1 MAVDDL
7 QKIKNQ
13 FGIIG
18 NSESLNKAIEIA
30 SVVAPTMLSVLI
42 TGENGSGKESIAK
55 IVHSLSKCKHGN
67 FISINCG
74 AIPEGTI
81 DAELFGNEKGAF
93 TGAVATRKGY
103 FEEANNG
110 TIFLDE
116 IGEMPLNTQTK
127 LLRVLENNEIIKVG
141 SSKVQ
146 KVNVRIVA
154 ATNVNL
160 LQAIQKGK
168 FREDLYYRI
177 NTIPIIIPPLRER
190 PDDILI
196 LAKKFSNDFAVTYNR
211 KPICFDNEAEIILKN
226 YSFPGNVRQ
235 LKNIIFQISALEK
248 NDVVDKKII
257 EKYLPSQQLI
267 KVDKDEE
274 KKNSDYLV
282 ELEFLYKMILESKT
296 EISNIKNLLTHMLQE
311 FPMNEKLSTAFT
323 NLLSTNST
331 AAKHL
336 LEDKKDKLK

>member
-1 MAVDDL
+1 MASSDI
-7 QKIKNQ
+7 QKIKTQ

-18 NSESLNKAIEIA
+18 NSDALNKAVEIA
-30 SVVAPTMLSVLI
+30 SIVAPTMLSVLI

-67 FISINCG
+67 FVSINCG

-93 TGAVATRKGY
+93 TGAVAARKGY

-127 LLRVLENNEIIKVG
+127 LLRVLENNEIMKVG

-146 KVNVRIVA
+146 KINVRIIA

-160 LQAIQKGK
+160 LQAIQQGK
-168 FREDLYYRI
+168 FREDLFYRI
-177 NTIPIIIPPLRER
+177 STIPIMIPPLRDR
-190 PDDILI
+190 QDDILV
-196 LAKKFSNDFAVTYNR
+196 LAKKFSNDFAITYNR
-211 KPICFDNEAEIILKN
+211 KPIHFDRAAEDMLKA

-235 LKNIIFQISALEK
+235 LKNIIFQISAIEQQDLINKEILAQYLPTQQLVK
-248 NDVVDKKII
+248 ISQETYDKKN
-257 EKYLPSQQLI
+257 EYLA
-267 KVDKDEE
+267 
-274 KKNSDYLV
+274 
-282 ELEFLYKMILESKT
+282 ELEFLYKMLVESKA
-296 EISNIKNLLTHMLQE
+296 EITKIKNLLALILKE
-311 FPMNEKLSTAFT
+311 FPLNEKLLADFASLFNAGCGET
-323 NLLSTNST
+323 
-331 AAKHL
+331 KHL
-336 LEDKKDKLK
+336 LTDKKS